1 MNRIKEHKKLF
12 AGILAGVIVL
22 IAVIVL
28 LITKPFKKSAAGQP
42 EETQAFATESEPE
55 KEPSSETEKASRKET
70 KEKETK
76 KESKTTEADTTT
88 EEDTSAPETVP
99 DVTEASAK
107 PVTTAAPTTAPTT
120 APTVAPTA
128 APTTAPTTAPTA
140 VPTPAPT
147 QAPTQPP
154 ETTAPVVHGKDG
166 KILDTLYVHLIGG
179 EKWQFPESGA
189 QIVEE
194 SRQEECVY
202 VYSYADYDVPPFKED
217 VLGVG
222 LLFLKSTI
230 AEVEDYF
237 GTPYMVEGYDSLSDS
252 YTIAY
257 KYKDSD
263 LCIEFNFYDDNKTLR
278 MILVGTAKNLELE

>member
-42 EETQAFATESEPE
+42 EETQAFAIESEPE
-55 KEPSSETEKASRKET
+55 KEPSSETEKASQKET

-107 PVTTAAPTTAPTT
+107 PVATAAPTTAPT
-120 APTVAPTA
+120 VASTPVPTA
-128 APTTAPTTAPTA
+128 APTAA
-140 VPTPAPT
+140 PTPAPT

-166 KILDTLYVHLIGG
+166 KILDTLYVHWSNGKVRQL
-179 EKWQFPESGA
+179 PESQA
-189 QIVEE
+189 EIVEE
-194 SRQEECVY
+194 AGSEEVSFRYCY
-202 VYSYADYDVPPFKED
+202 QGYEEENWYMED
-217 VLGVG
+217 LLGIG
-222 LLFLKSTI
+222 ILFRKTTM
-230 AEVEDYF
+230 AQVEEYF
-237 GTPYMVEGYDSLSDS
+237 GPPYIDIGYEESTDS
-252 YTIAY
+252 YSIAY
-257 KYKDSD
+257 KYKNTD
-263 LCIEFNFYDDNKTLR
+263 LYIEFNFFGNKTFRL
-278 MILVGTAKNLELE
+278 MNIGTAKNLELE

>member
-42 EETQAFATESEPE
+42 EETQAFAIESEPE
-55 KEPSSETEKASRKET
+55 KEPSSETEKASQKET
-70 KEKETK
+70 KEKETQ

-107 PVTTAAPTTAPTT
+107 S
-120 APTVAPTA
+120 VATE
-128 APTTAPTTAPTA
+128 APTTAPTA
-140 VPTPAPT
+140 APTAAPTKPVATAAPTAAPTPAPT

-166 KILDTLYVHLIGG
+166 KILDTLYVHLSNG
-179 EKWQFPESGA
+179 KLRQLPESQAEMVERTGSETACLRYDYQTYEEDNAFMEDLLGIGTLFRKTTMA
-189 QIVEE
+189 QVEE
-194 SRQEECVY
+194 
-202 VYSYADYDVPPFKED
+202 
-217 VLGVG
+217 
-222 LLFLKSTI
+222 
-230 AEVEDYF
+230 YF
-237 GTPYMVEGYDSLSDS
+237 GTPYMDVGYDEPTDS
-252 YTIAY
+252 YIIVY
-257 KYKDSD
+257 KYKESD
-263 LCIEFNFYDDNKTLR
+263 LCVAFNFFGNKTFR

>member
-42 EETQAFATESEPE
+42 EETQTFAAESEPE
-55 KEPSSETEKASRKET
+55 KEPSSETEKASQKET

-99 DVTEASAK
+99 NVTEASSK
-107 PVTTAAPTTAPTT
+107 PVATAAPTTAPTA
-120 APTVAPTA
+120 APTKPVATAAPTA
-128 APTTAPTTAPTA
+128 A
-140 VPTPAPT
+140 PTPAPT

-166 KILDTLYVHLIGG
+166 KILDTLYVHFIDGTN
-179 EKWQFPESGA
+179 EQFPESQA
-189 QIVEE
+189 QIDEE
-194 SRQEECVY
+194 RGGKGWFYRYTYHV
-202 VYSYADYDVPPFKED
+202 DYEVPPFMED

-222 LLFLKSTI
+222 VLFEKSTI
-230 AEVEDYF
+230 AQVEEYF
-237 GTPYMVEGYDSLSDS
+237 GQPYMVEGYDSLSDS
-252 YTIAY
+252 YTITY

-263 LCIEFNFYDDNKTLR
+263 LYVEFNFYNSNKTLR
-278 MILVGTAKNLELE
+278 MILVGDAKNLEIESLIK